1 MDLQAQL
8 MLAAQYGWGPGP
20 ESGQPGGTIQVQITL
35 QVFFHGLCQIDESFF
50 LHFYWV
56 YAKTKY
62 YTCVMIYSKNLEG
75 KYRMDDQVCIKVW
88 CC

>member
-35 QVFFHGLCQIDESFF
+35 QVLFCGLCQIYESFYIF
-50 LHFYWV
+50 IGF
-56 YAKTKY
+56 
-62 YTCVMIYSKNLEG
+62 MPI
-75 KYRMDDQVCIKVW
+75 
-88 CC
+88 